1 MWHGWMP
8 RDDVGGML
16 LQGGTDL
23 PARLAG
29 ERARG
34 AIDVQPDDRRRAMP
48 GAADVGAADA
58 ARAALRLFLAGFG
71 IGADERCDR
80 LVERL
85 LPGACARRRDDS
97 QKSLG
102 ECAILHAEQAFET
115 WLSFVLGAERLA
127 GQPALPIGRAAFLG
141 CDGPT
146 AWPDLIL
153 VDEALPEAFVAAMRA
168 AAPALAPMPT
178 PGTMATQ
185 SLESWSIADAGRAV
199 GEVLETNA
207 WLTHARPLI
216 TVPIRLTRQNP

>member
-1 MWHGWMP
+1 
-8 RDDVGGML
+8 ML

-23 PARLAG
+23 PAPLAS

-34 AIDVQPDDRRRAMP
+34 AIDVQPDDHRPAMP

-58 ARAALRLFLAGFG
+58 ARAALRMFMAGFG

-127 GQPALPIGRAAFLG
+127 GQPALPIGRAAFLA

-153 VDEALPEAFVAAMRA
+153 VDDALPEPFVAAMRA
-168 AAPALAPMPT
+168 VAPSLAPMPT
-178 PGTMATQ
+178 PGAMATQ

-199 GEVLETNA
+199 VEVLETNA